1 MSNELRN
8 FLALSYDELEQL
20 NLKAKE
26 QRQKRVAVHKIQ
38 EERIKYL
45 TDEKRI
51 KAVTVLFSDL
61 EGRLHMLDYDKKFLV
76 KSWDNLTFD
85 GSSIRGFT
93 AQRESDLRLAMDWA
107 SFYWAPA
114 DVFGSG
120 KVLVFG
126 EVIDKDGSP
135 YSADIR
141 GRLKGF
147 AGEMYKNEEY
157 TLNAANEI
165 EGFLFQGSD
174 AERRYNETG
183 KFEYVNTGGYYHS
196 LPGDPLRTF
205 IDTTA
210 EVQRA
215 MGFQNEKDHPE
226 VAPSQ
231 FEINYGYGEVVQA
244 ADQIQ
249 LYKLIC
255 RQVATRMGLTACFLP
270 KPVVGVNGNGMHTN
284 VSISKGGKNIYWD
297 PKGEEKLSK
306 FGWAF
311 VDRILTH
318 GNDICLLLNASVNAY
333 RRLDPHFEAPNQLK
347 ASPVDRGS
355 MIRIPIGNE
364 RSMRVEVRS
373 VAPDANPYLVMYS
386 IFRTGIEGETA
397 KIKNLRQA
405 ERYLPDNVY
414 LALDNFRK
422 ADWTTKLLGEDVK
435 ARYGALKQAAADRCA
450 RHSARLSKCRKCSTT
465 TRSTINSC
473 GICFRQIPQGSGE
486 WGGSPVTKSTRF
498 SLVHSSHSRR
508 RAHALNRSGRLR
520 HSWPLLRPMPRRFLP
535 YWLRPSMLLRCA
547 QRCNRR
553 TSPSP
558 QQRAR
563 STAASS
569 HRAFRSWSWRR
580 SAFGSHGPY
589 PG

>member
-8 FLALSYDELEQL
+8 FLTHSYDELEEL
-20 NLKAKE
+20 NLRAKE
-26 QRQKRVAVHKIQ
+26 QRRKRVAPEKIQ

-61 EGRLHMLDYDKKFLV
+61 EGRLHMLDYDKKFLI

-93 AQRESDLRLAMDWA
+93 AQRESDLRLHMDWSA
-107 SFYWAPA
+107 FFWGPA
-114 DVFGSG
+114 DIFGPG
-120 KVLVFG
+120 KVLIFG
-126 EVIDKDGSP
+126 DVIDKGGEP
-135 YSADIR
+135 YAADIR
-141 GRLKGF
+141 GLLKTF
-147 AGEMYKNEEY
+147 AAEMFKKEGY

-165 EGFLFQGSD
+165 EGFLFRGPD
-174 AERRYNETG
+174 AERRYHETG

-231 FEINYGYGEVVQA
+231 FEINYGYGEVVAA

-255 RQVATRMGLTACFLP
+255 RQVATRMGFTASFLP
-270 KPVVGVNGNGMHTN
+270 KPVVGVNGSGMHTN
-284 VSISKGGKNIYWD
+284 VSVSKDGKNLFWD

-306 FGWAF
+306 LGWSF

-318 GNDICLLLNASVNAY
+318 GNDICLLLNPSVNAY

-364 RSMRVEVRS
+364 KSMRVEVRS
-373 VAPDANPYLVMYS
+373 VAPDANAYMVMYS
-386 IFRTGIEGETA
+386 IFKTGLLGDTA

-405 ERYLPDNVY
+405 ERYLPDNIY
-414 LALDNFRK
+414 DAMTNFKK
-422 ADWTTKLLGEDVK
+422 ADWTTKLFGEDVK
-435 ARYGALKQAAADRCA
+435 ARYLDLKQASADRCP
-450 RHSARLSKCRKCSTT
+450 RLLGTFVKAPEVQYHHDVY
-465 TRSTINSC
+465 N
-473 GICFRQIPQGSGE
+473 Q
-486 WGGSPVTKSTRF
+486 
-498 SLVHSSHSRR
+498 
-508 RAHALNRSGRLR
+508 
-520 HSWPLLRPMPRRFLP
+520 FL
-535 YWLRPSMLLRCA
+535 WNL
-547 QRCNRR
+547 
-553 TSPSP
+553 
-558 QQRAR
+558 
-563 STAASS
+563 
-569 HRAFRSWSWRR
+569 F
-580 SAFGSHGPY
+580 
-589 PG
+589 

>member
-8 FLALSYDELEQL
+8 FLTLSYDELEEL

-26 QRQKRVAVHKIQ
+26 QRKNRVPLHKMQ
-38 EERIKYL
+38 EERLKYL

-61 EGRLHMLDYDKKFLV
+61 EGRLHMLDYDKKFLI
-76 KSWDNLTFD
+76 KSYDNLTFD

-93 AQRESDLRLAMDWA
+93 AQRESDLRLHMDWGA
-107 SFYWAPA
+107 FYWGPS
-114 DVFGSG
+114 DIFGPG

-126 EVIDKDGSP
+126 DVIDKGGEP

-141 GRLKGF
+141 GLLKSF
-147 AGEMYKNEEY
+147 AEAQHKKSGY

-165 EGFLFQGSD
+165 EGFLFNGSD
-174 AERRYNETG
+174 AERRYHETG

-210 EVQRA
+210 EVQRS

-231 FEINYGYGEVVQA
+231 FEINYGYGEVVAA

-255 RQVATRMGLTACFLP
+255 RQVATKMGFTACFLP

-284 VSISKGGKNIYWD
+284 VSISKDGKNLFWD

-306 FGWAF
+306 LGWDF
-311 VDRILTH
+311 LDRILTH
-318 GNDICLLLNASVNAY
+318 GNDLCLLLNASVNAY

-373 VAPDANPYLVMYS
+373 VAPDANPYMVMYS
-386 IFRTGIEGETA
+386 IFRTGIEGTTA
-397 KIKNLRQA
+397 TIKNLRQA
-405 ERYLPDNVY
+405 ERYLPDNIY
-414 LALDNFRK
+414 TAIENFRK
-422 ADWTTKLLGEDVK
+422 AEWTTTMFGDDVK
-435 ARYGALKQAAADRCA
+435 ARYADLKQASADRCP
-450 RHSARLSKCRKCSTT
+450 RLLGTFVKAPEVQYHHDVY
-465 TRSTINSC
+465 N
-473 GICFRQIPQGSGE
+473 Q
-486 WGGSPVTKSTRF
+486 
-498 SLVHSSHSRR
+498 
-508 RAHALNRSGRLR
+508 
-520 HSWPLLRPMPRRFLP
+520 FL
-535 YWLRPSMLLRCA
+535 WNL
-547 QRCNRR
+547 
-553 TSPSP
+553 
-558 QQRAR
+558 
-563 STAASS
+563 
-569 HRAFRSWSWRR
+569 F
-580 SAFGSHGPY
+580 
-589 PG
+589 